1 MVNFLKGIL
10 AGIGGI
16 APGLSGTV
24 LLILM
29 GLYRPVLD
37 ALGSLF
43 SDFKGKIRFLL
54 PIVAGMLLGVLA
66 FSRVI
71 GFCLEH
77 WQMPTRFCFLGLV
90 LGTVPLL
97 WKEVGQ
103 KGRKWGHYL
112 LILASSLAGFWIFSR
127 NPGDAAQ
134 ITHPNGLQSVGLGVA
149 VAASAIIPGLDPTA
163 LLSSLG
169 LYDAYIRALSNL
181 ELAILAPLAVGLVLG
196 AMGISKAMSWL
207 LRRFYTPAYCVIFG
221 IFLTMI
227 PKILGTQPDFGWNG
241 ETALSLVLAA
251 AGFGVSLAL
260 GKLEK

>member
-29 GLYRPVLD
+29 GLYMPVLE

-43 SDFKGKIRFLL
+43 SDFKKKVRFLL

-66 FSRVI
+66 FSRIIDFV
-71 GFCLEH
+71 LTRWE
-77 WQMPTRFCFLGLV
+77 MPTRFCFLGLI

-103 KGRKWGHYL
+103 KGLKWGHYL
-112 LILASSLAGFWIFSR
+112 LILASILAGVCLFSR
-127 NPGDAAQ
+127 NPGGVPQ
-134 ITHPNGLQSVGLGVA
+134 IARPNALQSVGLGVA
-149 VAASAIIPGLDPTA
+149 VAASAIIPGLDPTV

-169 LYDAYIRALSNL
+169 LYEAYIRALSGL
-181 ELAILAPLAVGLVLG
+181 ELSVLVPLALGLIVGAL
-196 AMGISKAMSWL
+196 GISRAMSWL
-207 LRRFYTPAYCVIFG
+207 LSRFYTLAYCVIFG

-227 PKILGTQPDFGWNG
+227 PNILGPQPGFGWNG
-241 ETALSLVLAA
+241 ATALSFALAA
-251 AGFGVSLAL
+251 AGFCLSFRL
-260 GKLEK
+260 GKRA

>member
-1 MVNFLKGIL
+1 MVNFLKGIV

-37 ALGSLF
+37 ALGSVF
-43 SDFKGKIRFLL
+43 SDFKKKVRFLL
-54 PIVAGMLLGVLA
+54 PIVAGMILGVLV

-71 GFCLEH
+71 GLCLER
-77 WQMPTRFCFLGLV
+77 WEMPTRFCFLGLI

-103 KGRKWGHYL
+103 KGMKWGHYL
-112 LILASSLAGFWIFSR
+112 LIAAGILVGIGFFAG
-127 NPGDAAQ
+127 NPGGVPQ
-134 ITHPNGLQSVGLGVA
+134 ILQPNIFQSLGLGLA

-169 LYDAYIRALSNL
+169 LYEAYIRTLSGL
-181 ELAILAPLAVGLVLG
+181 EFAILVPLALGLLLG
-196 AMGISKAMSWL
+196 AMGISKIMSWL
-207 LRRFYTPAYCVIFG
+207 FNRFYTPVFCLIFG
-221 IFLTMI
+221 LFLTMI
-227 PKILGTQPDFGWNG
+227 PSVLGSQPGFGWNG
-241 ETALSLVLAA
+241 QSLLSLVLAA
-251 AGFGVSLAL
+251 AGFALSLWL
-260 GKLEK
+260 GKKQ